1 MSESGPTRERI
12 LVMAERLFAEHGFR
26 RVTVRHI
33 CRAARV
39 NVAAINYH
47 FGDKAALYREVVQAA
62 IDAMRGTTEAARRAG
77 EGLRAEERLGR
88 YVAVFVG
95 RLLARGSGSVQRLF
109 HKEMSDPTPEL
120 DRLLAQG
127 VRPRL
132 EYLSALVA
140 EIMGC
145 PVSDQRVLRCVF
157 SIQSQSLAVVA
168 NPAAARLGFAPTPS
182 DAEAIADHITR
193 FSLAGI
199 RELARRRLRRAPAR
213 RRPRPPRHPAVL

>member
-1 MSESGPTRERI
+1 MSGDGPTRQRI
-12 LVMAERLFAEHGFR
+12 LLTAERLFAERGFR
-26 RVTVRHI
+26 RVTVRDI

-47 FGDKAALYREVVQAA
+47 FGDKAGLYREVVQAA
-62 IDAMRGTTEAARRAG
+62 IDAMQGTTEAARRAG

-145 PVSDQRVLRCVF
+145 PVADQRVLRCVF

-182 DAEAIADHITR
+182 DAEAIAEHITR

-199 RELARRRLRRAPAR
+199 RALARRSRLRRGLIAR
-213 RRPRPPRHPAVL
+213 RRPAL

>member
-1 MSESGPTRERI
+1 VSESGPTRERI

-95 RLLARGSGSVQRLF
+95 RLLARGSGRVQRLF

-145 PVSDQRVLRCVF
+145 PVADERVLRCVF
-157 SIQSQSLAVVA
+157 SIQSQSLAVVP
-168 NPAAARLGFAPTPS
+168 NPAAARLGFAPTPN
-182 DAEAIADHITR
+182 DAETIADHITR
-193 FSLAGI
+193 FSLEGI
-199 RELARRRLRRAPAR
+199 RGLVRRRVR
-213 RRPRPPRHPAVL
+213 RRPPAHAASSRR